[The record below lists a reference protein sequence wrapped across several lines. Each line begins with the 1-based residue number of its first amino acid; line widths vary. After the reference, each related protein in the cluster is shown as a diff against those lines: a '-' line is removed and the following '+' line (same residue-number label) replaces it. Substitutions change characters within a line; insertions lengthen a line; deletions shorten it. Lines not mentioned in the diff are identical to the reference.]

1 MDSNN
6 LFQGLNMFVSGVKQL
21 QQSRTLQSANEV
33 VNQVQNSENDDYTK
47 MTQLRQ
53 VGQNLAFTLASQGAG
68 PDEINNLTNQLKPYI
83 PQNAMEAYSV
93 GGPAKQAAQD
103 LNKDTLDKQ
112 LAVQD
117 KISQRALTV
126 EQVKAKAMVD
136 AANARASNAGD
147 RANDKQDAQDLSKF
161 QGAVGNLGSKRF
173 ASGSTLDIQNRLGR
187 VDAAINS
194 YQPGDPVPAVV
205 AGEIGTGIAAA
216 VKGSPLTLEEV
227 DRYIPKTIATDA
239 GKAEAY
245 VQNNPQ
251 LLQIPDFMK
260 IWKGQLMREHEQT
273 QNQYENEVSKVAN
286 TYSNVYDKSPDTFK
300 TALASQVGAKPSDIY
315 KDTNGMVTWSQRDLV
330 NKGTDT
336 IVSNF
341 NQAKMALKSSDAKTV
356 IAAKQFFTT
365 YGLDPTDPVD
375 AVKRQIGFNI
385 RAGKY
390 DNLSSK

>member
-147 RANDKQDAQDLSKF
+147 RADTKQDAQDLGKF
-161 QGAVGNLGSKRF
+161 QTAVGQLDSIRNVAGK
-173 ASGSTLDIQNRLGR
+173 TQDIQNRLGR
-187 VDAAINS
+187 VDAALNS
-194 YQPGDPVPAVV
+194 YQPGDPVPTVV
-205 AGEIGTGIAAA
+205 AGEIGTGIASA

-260 IWKGQLMREHEQT
+260 IWKGQLMREGEKT
-273 QNQYENEVSKVAN
+273 QNQYETSVLNTAN
-286 TYSNVYDKSPDTFK
+286 TFQNVYDSNPDKFK
-300 TALASQVGAKPSDIY
+300 ATLASRIGVKPSDIIKTPDGLISY
-315 KDTNGMVTWSQRDLV
+315 TQREEANSKANAIL
-330 NKGTDT
+330 TDAK
-336 IVSNF
+336 
-341 NQAKMALKSSDAKTV
+341 QAKLALNSGNANAAV
-356 IAAKQFFTT
+356 AAKNFFSK
-365 YGLDPTDPVD
+365 YGLDPTDPSEYLEQ
-375 AVKRQIGFNI
+375 QIKYNI
-385 RAGKY
+385 RANKY
-390 DNLSSK
+390 